1 MRASRQNEIFT
12 IILFLIGGLV
22 GSAGVGFGYLISVGA
37 LVWYFTGGSKA
48 KGWIGP
54 NLEEMKKELAE
65 IELKLFDY
73 IQSSKLTPEE
83 MRRLEARR
91 GELYEGI
98 RQWNIEHR
106 RYGA

>member
-12 IILFLIGGLV
+12 IILFLIGGFV
-22 GSAGVGFGYLISVGA
+22 GFTGIGFGYLISVGA
-37 LVWYFTGGSKA
+37 LAWYATRGSKA

-54 NLEEMKKELAE
+54 NLEEMRKELAE

-83 MRRLEARR
+83 TRRMEARR

-98 RQWNIEHR
+98 RQWEIEHQR
-106 RYGA
+106 FGA